1 MKTLKHKLLS
11 IPNKEIDISEEY
23 AQIAYNLIKDLG
35 NLQYP
40 EDVIGALY
48 KYGYAF
54 DNQINTQAHAF
65 FDSKRGSPESEKV
78 IDKIYITL
86 GQRALDKDTEL
97 GMSKLKEGYQKKRQ
111 KLNLK
116 NNMMYGRL
124 GNLMDIVD
132 IGSEKE
138 WRRIL
143 NERASQR

>member
-65 FDSKRGSPESEKV
+65 FDSKRESPENKK
-78 IDKIYITL
+78 ITDKLHILI
-86 GQRALDKDTEL
+86 GMKGVDEDTRVGSVEL
-97 GMSKLKEGYQKKRQ
+97 KKKYERINKEFHR
-111 KLNLK
+111 K
-116 NNMMYGRL
+116 NNSVYDKLAWHL
-124 GNLMDIVD
+124 GNL
-132 IGSEKE
+132 E
-138 WRRIL
+138 
-143 NERASQR
+143 